1 MSFPLE
7 IKGCKSGAIHICEV
21 ELKGFCSFSFFD
33 LVGTRGIIYAFIYWL
48 LIITSIIVLF
58 FLSKKHKNILIP
70 TSAHVYQLDQN
81 IIFDADLKS

>member
-1 MSFPLE
+1 M
-7 IKGCKSGAIHICEV
+7 
-21 ELKGFCSFSFFD
+21 
-33 LVGTRGIIYAFIYWL
+33 
-48 LIITSIIVLF
+48 LF